1 MHVHDG
7 IMKLIFGLVMFG
19 SLAAIVAGADSV
31 FPFSNYP
38 MYSKVFVPDSVMIQH
53 SVVVETHDGQVKPL
67 SAGEELRPF
76 WGASFREA
84 LFVENDP
91 AGRLRRMVG
100 RRKNGT
106 SVFGKHAVAV
116 EKMSISQDMLECL
129 GPLLPIDNA
138 YRVGF
143 LSGRERVSGFSWM
156 SLNHMWG

>member
-7 IMKLIFGLVMFG
+7 IMKLIFGLVLFG

-53 SVVVETHDGQVKPL
+53 SVVVETHDGQAKPL

-91 AGRLRRMVG
+91 ARIREKFEAAFEWLNTRRVANGELPYKRMRLYRHEIPWDEFVRRRLGKEEVRSLY
-100 RRKNGT
+100 RRH
-106 SVFGKHAVAV
+106 SLLRLEVAGD
-116 EKMSISQDMLECL
+116 K
-129 GPLLPIDNA
+129 
-138 YRVGF
+138 
-143 LSGRERVSGFSWM
+143 
-156 SLNHMWG
+156 